1 MTEHSVTTPAIFGRV
16 AVLMGGWSAER
27 EISLRSGRA
36 VLAGLQARGVDAY
49 SVDAGRDVLQ
59 VLEDGGYD
67 RAFIALH
74 GRGGEDGVIQAGLE
88 LLGLPY
94 TGSGVLGSALGM
106 DKLRTKQVW
115 RGAGLPTPEY
125 MELRPETPAA
135 DVIAALGTPLIVK
148 PAREGS
154 SIGMSRVTTEAE
166 LVAARDAAARYD
178 RDVIAER
185 WIAGEEYTVSLLG
198 DTVLPAIRLET
209 PHTFYDFE
217 AKYESDAT
225 RYHCPCGLEGADLD
239 VLDALAAEAFRA
251 VDGAGWGRVDVMRDA
266 NGAFWLLEVNTIP
279 GMTDHSLVPMA
290 AAAAGIPFDELV
302 WRILETSLEADA

>member
-1 MTEHSVTTPAIFGRV
+1 MTEHSVTTPAVFGRV

-27 EISLRSGRA
+27 EISLRSGRQ
-36 VLAGLQARGVDAY
+36 VLVGLQARGVDAH

-59 VLEDGGYD
+59 VLEAGGFD

-115 RGAGLPTPEY
+115 RGAGLPTPDY
-125 MELRPETPAA
+125 MELRPDTRAA

-166 LVAARDAAARYD
+166 LIAARDAAARYD

-185 WIAGEEYTVSLLG
+185 WITGEEYTVSLLG

-217 AKYESDAT
+217 AKYESDST

-239 VLDALAAEAFRA
+239 ALNALATEAFRA
-251 VDGAGWGRVDVMRDA
+251 VDGAGWGRVDVMRDG

-290 AAAAGIPFDELV
+290 AEAAGMPFDELV